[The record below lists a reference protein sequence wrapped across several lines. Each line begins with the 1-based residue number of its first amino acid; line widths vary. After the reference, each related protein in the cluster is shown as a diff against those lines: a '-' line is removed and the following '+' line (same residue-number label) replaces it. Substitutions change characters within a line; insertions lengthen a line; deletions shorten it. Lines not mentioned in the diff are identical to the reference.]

1 MTEVI
6 LSQWVIASALGALC
20 LGYMLFCLLPAFLI
34 ASRLRSVK
42 GAINTLRADSAQMK
56 ESLVGDLRGILN
68 TVAEREI
75 EASAAHN
82 ARLGQQLT
90 TALQAPLDS
99 VAKSV
104 QDFGKVQRADFSQG
118 LQEQMSAFADRLDQ
132 LLGGQVGQAKE
143 LQQQTVNSL
152 ENTIGALHHM
162 AKTIASTAENSSQ
175 SMVNQLRAG
184 ISRSQAETDANLK
197 ELLGKLTA
205 QVSGAV
211 AAIEQQSSAASA
223 AAVEQQKKIS
233 EQAQRSIESLSV
245 EVRSQTQAV
254 ELASQSMR
262 TAGSDVT
269 TAVDRIIEGMT
280 GLIAAAAQ
288 EFMRSG
294 QGFADILDKSNE
306 VSLELSQTAT
316 ALAASSKDIGGVV
329 TDYRNARETLQEL
342 VDLMRTTLEVA
353 RKDSTLTG
361 DFVAR
366 IDAAAQK
373 LEAAQSQ
380 ADNSLAK
387 LNGVLS
393 EAHNAFGSQML
404 ETVRD
409 FHDHLSKTPPEEQVS
424 EESQRRHSEFDRMIS
439 DWVQATPRVKP
450 AKAPPQQQPPPPPV
464 PPPLRD
470 TKGQERVPVRAGA
483 PGNGLK

>member
-20 LGYMLFCLLPAFLI
+20 LGYMLICLLPAFLI

-42 GAINTLRADSAQMK
+42 GAINTLRANSAQLK

-68 TVAEREI
+68 SVAEREI
-75 EASAAHN
+75 EAANQHHT
-82 ARLGQQLT
+82 RLGQQVT
-90 TALQAPLDS
+90 SALQQPLET

-104 QDFGKVQRADFSQG
+104 QDFGKSQRAEIAQG
-118 LQEQMSAFADRLDQ
+118 LQDQMSAFADRLDQ

-143 LQQQTVNSL
+143 LQQQTANSL
-152 ENTIGALHHM
+152 ENTISALHHM
-162 AKTIASTAENSSQ
+162 AKTIAATAENSSQ

-197 ELLGKLTA
+197 ELLGKLTT

-211 AAIEQQSSAASA
+211 AAIEQQSSAAGKA
-223 AAVEQQKKIS
+223 ALEQQKKIS

-262 TAGSDVT
+262 SAGTDVT
-269 TAVDRIIEGMT
+269 NAVDRIIEGMT

-294 QGFADILDKSNE
+294 QGFADILDKSSE
-306 VSLELSQTAT
+306 VSQELSQTAT
-316 ALAASSKDIGGVV
+316 ALAASSKEIGGVV

-342 VDLMRTTLEVA
+342 VDLMRTTLQVA
-353 RKDSTLTG
+353 RNDTSLAS

-373 LEAAQSQ
+373 LVAAQGQ
-380 ADNSLAK
+380 ADNSLVK
-387 LNGVLS
+387 LNAVLS
-393 EAHNAFGSQML
+393 EAHSAFGSQML

-409 FHDHLSKTPPEEQVS
+409 FHDHLSKTPPEQQPS

-439 DWVQATPRVKP
+439 DWVQATPRLKP
-450 AKAPPQQQPPPPPV
+450 AKPPA

-470 TKGQERVPVRAGA
+470 KGQEKVPVRAGA
-483 PGNGLK
+483 PGNGTK